1 MQACQRLFQ
10 RRILRHLGVAR
21 TCLGEPGSMGPAEQ
35 TEPRVKRA
43 RFAEEEQ
50 EPDPFGEEDDR

>member
-1 MQACQRLFQ
+1 M
-10 RRILRHLGVAR
+10 GVWRAS
-21 TCLGEPGSMGPAEQ
+21 LSQLGSMAPAEQ
-35 TEPRVKRA
+35 TEPRAKRA